1 MTTISEPRQRSP
13 LFWVIPVLVLA
24 LSALLLGLWTAYR
37 LTAPGPVAGTG
48 TVATKNATVI
58 PNPRPLKPF
67 RLSDHNGKPFSNAEL
82 RGYWTFIFFG
92 YTHCP
97 DVCPTT
103 MAILNQ
109 AARLLEEDPPEHAPR
124 FVFVSV
130 DPERDSPE
138 RLAGYVPYFNEGF
151 LGVTGKQPALQELTG
166 QLGVLYQKVEK
177 EATATAYLMDHTASV
192 VLTDPQGR
200 LHALFGAPH
209 VAESIAHD
217 FQAIRHDYEK

>member
-1 MTTISEPRQRSP
+1 MSTISEPGQRSP
-13 LFWVIPVLVLA
+13 LFWMIPVLAV
-24 LSALLLGLWTAYR
+24 SALLLGLWTAYR
-37 LTAPGPVAGTG
+37 VTSPGPVADSR
-48 TVATKNATVI
+48 TVATQNATII

-82 RGYWTFIFFG
+82 QGHWTFIFFG

-103 MAILNQ
+103 LSTLNQ
-109 AARLLEEDPPEHAPR
+109 AAHLLERDPPEQALR

-138 RLAGYVPYFNEGF
+138 RLAGYVPYFNRSF
-151 LGVTGKQPALQELTG
+151 LGVSGEQPALQELTG
-166 QLGVLYQKVEK
+166 QLGVLYRKVED
-177 EATATAYLMDHTASV
+177 ESTAPAYLMDHTASV
-192 VLTDPQGR
+192 VLADPRGR

-209 VAESIAHD
+209 DAESIARD
-217 FQAIRHDYEK
+217 FQAIRHGYER